1 MHRKQFRLKNSEVS
15 TDERLDLLPPMSP
28 MKEPEAAPASET
40 DSAEMRR
47 RRAARIAVALWGL
60 LAFAVT
66 GSLASAHEYTLPHPE
81 RDDHRLN
88 AALAAQRSA
97 ADSDRFTV
105 THVMYAA
112 CSCSQSIIDHLE
124 KRGARKD
131 VAELVVLVGRDAEL
145 SARITRAGYR
155 LDNIEPPTLQRK
167 YGLEAAP
174 LLIIADARGQIA
186 YMGGYTK
193 QKQGLDIRDSAL
205 IDELLAGKHTI
216 ELPLLGCAV
225 SRALQRL
232 LDPFGLKY
240 AGEGP
245 G

>member
-1 MHRKQFRLKNSEVS
+1 MKQPV
-15 TDERLDLLPPMSP
+15 
-28 MKEPEAAPASET
+28 AAPGSET
-40 DSAEMRR
+40 DRAGAQR
-47 RRAARIAVALWGL
+47 RRAARGALWL
-60 LAFAVT
+60 WAVVAFAVT

-81 RDDHRLN
+81 RSDPQLN
-88 AALAAQRSA
+88 AALAAQHTA
-97 ADSDRFTV
+97 AGAGRFGV

-112 CSCSQSIIDHLE
+112 CSCSQNIIDHLE
-124 KRGARKD
+124 QRGARTD
-131 VAELVVLVGRDAEL
+131 VSELVVLVGRDAEL
-145 SARITRAGYR
+145 SLRITRAGYR
-155 LDNIEPPTLQRK
+155 IDNVEPAELKNK

-186 YMGGYTK
+186 YMGGYTE
-193 QKQGLDIRDSAL
+193 QKQGRDIRDSAL

-225 SRALQRL
+225 SRALQRV

-240 AGEGP
+240 PGEGP

>member
-1 MHRKQFRLKNSEVS
+1 MHHRQYRLKDGDVS
-15 TDERLDLLPPMSP
+15 DDERLR
-28 MKEPEAAPASET
+28 MKQHAAAPGTEIDRA
-40 DSAEMRR
+40 AAMH
-47 RRAARIAVALWGL
+47 RRAARGALCLWAVV
-60 LAFAVT
+60 AFVVT

-81 RDDHRLN
+81 RSDPQLN
-88 AALAAQRSA
+88 AALAAQRTP
-97 ADSDRFTV
+97 ADTGRFSV

-124 KRGARKD
+124 ERGARKD
-131 VAELVVLVGRDAEL
+131 VAEHVVLVGQDAEL
-145 SARITRAGYR
+145 SARIARAGYR
-155 LDNIEPPTLQRK
+155 LDNIEPAALKQR

-174 LLIIADARGQIA
+174 VLIIADARGQIA

-193 QKQGLDIRDSAL
+193 QKQGLDIRDTVL
-205 IDELLAGKHTI
+205 IDELLAGKHTT

-232 LDPFGLKY
+232 IDPFGLKY
-240 AGEGP
+240 FGEGP